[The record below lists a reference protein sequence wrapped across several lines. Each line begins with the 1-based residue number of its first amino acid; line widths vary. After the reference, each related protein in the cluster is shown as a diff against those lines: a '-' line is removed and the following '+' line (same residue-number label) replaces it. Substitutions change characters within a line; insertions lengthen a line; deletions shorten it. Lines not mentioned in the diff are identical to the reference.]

1 MKYAFLIF
9 ALCGLILACNP
20 AEEQKEKRAGSN
32 AANTAVE
39 PEKPNESGVK
49 VSREYHENG
58 QLKMEG
64 PMVNGKRH
72 GVWTSWYENGL
83 KWSETTFSHG
93 IKSGRTITYYDNGMM
108 RYNGE
113 YDNDERVGVWNFY
126 NQEGVLEKQ
135 VDHDKGETE

>member
-9 ALCGLILACNP
+9 AFAGALVACQSTEEQSENHTESKVANTTAEPKKP
-20 AEEQKEKRAGSN
+20 AEK
-32 AANTAVE
+32 
-39 PEKPNESGVK
+39 GVK
-49 VSREYHENG
+49 IHREYHENG

-72 GVWTSWYENGL
+72 GVWISWYENGL

-93 IKSGRTITYYDNGMM
+93 IKSGRTVTYYDNGMM

-113 YDNDERVGVWNFY
+113 YANDERVGVWHFY
-126 NQEGVLEKQ
+126 NEEGKLDKK